1 MNFLKVWKLRIHW
14 QIVLAILVGVGGGL
28 LIQQADPR
36 PTLGITV
43 AEEGGILRVKS
54 IQKGTAPE
62 GIRAG
67 DRILAV
73 EGAAVKSAK
82 DFDKALAPRNV
93 ADVVVVTLDRSGE
106 STRVSA
112 TVKMSADSARAR
124 ALEPFNFLAELFMRC
139 LQMLIVP
146 LILTSIISGVT
157 SVGNLGALG
166 RMGLK
171 TLIFYVMTSLLA
183 ILVGLCLVNAIQPGW
198 NADISLTQAVSAE
211 DLAGDESFV
220 GIFLRMVPKNVFQA
234 FSSNGSILQ
243 VIVFALLFGV
253 FITRLGGEHADLL
266 KKFFDAAFEV
276 MMKIAEFILM
286 FIPLGVVALIARVV
300 GASGL
305 GVFIPLFWLMLTVVG
320 ALAIH
325 AALTLPL
332 ILSLIGKVNPLRW
345 ARAVSPALLTAFS
358 TSSSSVTLPVT
369 LRSVVKRG
377 GVSNRTASFTLP
389 LGATVNMDG
398 TALYECVGVL
408 FLAQYYAS
416 TTGFELTLGKQ
427 IIVVITALLASIGAA
442 GIPSA
447 GLVMMTTIL
456 SVLKLPLEGVMLLL
470 AIDRPLDMLRTAVNN
485 WSDSTC
491 AAVIARSEGETFTP
505 GEEEDEGGE
514 SEP

>member
-234 FSSNGSILQ
+234 FSS
-243 VIVFALLFGV
+243 
-253 FITRLGGEHADLL
+253 
-266 KKFFDAAFEV
+266 
-276 MMKIAEFILM
+276 
-286 FIPLGVVALIARVV
+286 
-300 GASGL
+300 AS
-305 GVFIPLFWLMLTVVG
+305 
-320 ALAIH
+320 
-325 AALTLPL
+325 
-332 ILSLIGKVNPLRW
+332 S
-345 ARAVSPALLTAFS
+345 SPAWAENTRTCS
-358 TSSSSVTLPVT
+358 RSSSTP
-369 LRSVVKRG
+369 
-377 GVSNRTASFTLP
+377 
-389 LGATVNMDG
+389 
-398 TALYECVGVL
+398 
-408 FLAQYYAS
+408 
-416 TTGFELTLGKQ
+416 
-427 IIVVITALLASIGAA
+427 
-442 GIPSA
+442 PS
-447 GLVMMTTIL
+447 
-456 SVLKLPLEGVMLLL
+456 
-470 AIDRPLDMLRTAVNN
+470 R
-485 WSDSTC
+485 
-491 AAVIARSEGETFTP
+491 
-505 GEEEDEGGE
+505 
-514 SEP
+514 